1 MLRRFLLWTNEKRWK
16 RRWKRKRKNNSSN
29 GCLMTVLKI
38 SLGKPIWFSFP
49 PLPQKRLKKIGP
61 PIFPR
66 KGLCS
71 FNDYVRPQK
80 SDWDSIGPKRNG
92 QKGAGQRMPRF
103 FNPNFFHRMELFL
116 FSDLSYPC
124 SRATFH
130 QIGYLSQLV
139 CLVCEPINLWGR
151 CWLFEIKSVAPCGIQ
166 TRVAWVKEVRP
177 SQTDPTR
184 IQIFN
189 RYTSTNITR
198 LLTWKMSQI
207 FIIGCGCC
215 KWKCWYLSLNEGS
228 TLVLLLMWFLSL
240 LCLKLRR

>member
-1 MLRRFLLWTNEKRWK
+1 MKLSRNFNFTTIAVDYGDFL
-16 RRWKRKRKNNSSN
+16 
-29 GCLMTVLKI
+29 
-38 SLGKPIWFSFP
+38 
-49 PLPQKRLKKIGP
+49 GP
-61 PIFPR
+61 R
-66 KGLCS
+66 T
-71 FNDYVRPQK
+71 
-80 SDWDSIGPKRNG
+80 
-92 QKGAGQRMPRF
+92 
-103 FNPNFFHRMELFL
+103 
-116 FSDLSYPC
+116 C

-240 LCLKLRR
+240 LCLKLHTLALNFYKEKR